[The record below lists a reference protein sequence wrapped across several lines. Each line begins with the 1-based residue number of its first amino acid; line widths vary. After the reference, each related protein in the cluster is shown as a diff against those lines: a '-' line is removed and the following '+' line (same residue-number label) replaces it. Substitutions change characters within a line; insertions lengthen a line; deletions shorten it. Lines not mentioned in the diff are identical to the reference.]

1 MLILDFDVLI
11 LLFYFSQHYTN
22 QPCTHIFYLDYS
34 FIFSSAG
41 SRNRIVYVLNE
52 IEQMNKSF
60 WLKVVEFASDLRCRI
75 LLSKVTNKVLEFRDW
90 IRVPKQ
96 IR

>member
-22 QPCTHIFYLDYS
+22 QPCSTHIFYLDYC
-34 FIFSSAG
+34 FIFSSVG

-52 IEQMNKSF
+52 IEQMNK
-60 WLKVVEFASDLRCRI
+60 
-75 LLSKVTNKVLEFRDW
+75 
-90 IRVPKQ
+90 
-96 IR
+96 